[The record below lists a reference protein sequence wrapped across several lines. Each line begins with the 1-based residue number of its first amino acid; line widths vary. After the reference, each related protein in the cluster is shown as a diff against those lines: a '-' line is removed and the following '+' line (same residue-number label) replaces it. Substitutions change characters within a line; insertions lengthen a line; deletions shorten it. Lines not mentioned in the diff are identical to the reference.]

1 VTSYFVCKNCAKK
14 VSLESY
20 GTRNRNHCPFCL
32 YSLHVDME
40 KGDRHSDCGGLMK
53 PVGKFYKDDGEEM
66 LVHECMKCGFIR
78 WNRVAGDDSFDE
90 IEKLAIVQDPR
101 R

>member
-40 KGDRHSDCGGLMK
+40 KGDRHSD
-53 PVGKFYKDDGEEM
+53 GEEM

-101 R
+101 KL